1 MLIDV
6 GKKVFVDVLF
16 NSQNKIEF
24 LHMYVIVI
32 ILALMSVF
40 SAYFHICLFM
50 YIYGYTCIFIVQND
64 ENNVISQA
72 SL

>member
-1 MLIDV
+1 MPIDV

-32 ILALMSVF
+32 LALMSIF
-40 SAYFHICLFM
+40 NAYFHICLFM
-50 YIYGYTCIFIVQND
+50 YMYGYACIFIVQND

>member
-1 MLIDV
+1 MVIDV

-16 NSQNKIEF
+16 SSQNKIEF
-24 LHMYVIVI
+24 LHIYVIVI

-40 SAYFHICLFM
+40 NAYFHICLFM
-50 YIYGYTCIFIVQND
+50 YMYGYACIFIVQND